1 VTITVKAG
9 GTPGNDPPDAVDDM
23 ATTTKDTPV
32 TISVLTNDTDPQ
44 SDPLTVTA
52 VGTPANGSAT
62 TNGTT
67 VTYTPTPGFEGTDV
81 FTYTASDGSL
91 TDTATVTVQVN
102 ASAPLNYV
110 YMPWIVKNRIVGPD
124 LVVEQVIATSI
135 SVQVVIRNQGS
146 MPVTDMFWV
155 DFYIDPDPAPT
166 HVNQAW
172 SDLGNEGL
180 VWGIPHPMAAGEAIT
195 LTVGDIYYQPD
206 YSYISWPLSAGTPVY
221 AQVDSVNL
229 DTDYGAVLETHETS
243 GGTYN
248 NISEREL
255 STSTFGNLS
264 TAEKPSVTGEHQIT
278 ADNDPPR
285 R

>member
-1 VTITVKAG
+1 
-9 GTPGNDPPDAVDDM
+9 
-23 ATTTKDTPV
+23 
-32 TISVLTNDTDPQ
+32 
-44 SDPLTVTA
+44 
-52 VGTPANGSAT
+52 
-62 TNGTT
+62 
-67 VTYTPTPGFEGTDV
+67 
-81 FTYTASDGSL
+81 
-91 TDTATVTVQVN
+91 
-102 ASAPLNYV
+102 
-110 YMPWIVKNRIVGPD
+110 
-124 LVVEQVIATSI
+124 
-135 SVQVVIRNQGS
+135 
-146 MPVTDMFWV
+146 
-155 DFYIDPDPAPT
+155 
-166 HVNQAW
+166 
-172 SDLGNEGL
+172 
-180 VWGIPHPMAAGEAIT
+180 MAAGEAIT

-278 ADNDPPR
+278 GDNDLPR